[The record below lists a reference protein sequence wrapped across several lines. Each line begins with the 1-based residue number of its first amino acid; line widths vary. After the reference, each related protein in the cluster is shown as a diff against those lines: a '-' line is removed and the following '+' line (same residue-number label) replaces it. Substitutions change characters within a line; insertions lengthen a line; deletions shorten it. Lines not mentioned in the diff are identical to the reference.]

1 MMPSR
6 VPQNPQADVWS
17 LERIA
22 TVFREVGSVLDG
34 VVVRLKHPGVQ
45 PVSIHPALTE
55 LREIAGKLEPIRN
68 RLWRR
73 PRLAAS
79 VATRPSRRRP
89 GPRKRPARLPFPS

>member
-45 PVSIHPALTE
+45 PVSIHPALTQ
-55 LREIAGKLEPIRN
+55 LREIAGSLEPIRD
-68 RLWRR
+68 RLWLRQYEAQLQR
-73 PRLAAS
+73 EQGKGDCRLGENKE
-79 VATRPSRRRP
+79 
-89 GPRKRPARLPFPS
+89 GPVS